1 MMTAKPPDKYTA
13 DRFRWLDQIVAD
25 SNQTALCFLVA
36 YVIATHM
43 NRATGDAW
51 PGQDRLAVICHTTD
65 RNIRRAL
72 TQMKLG
78 GHLEQVGRGGRS
90 LTSRYTPVLKDM
102 ETRTPMSTFE
112 VLNPDANVHVKPPKP
127 GRIRP
132 KTRTVSSAKPGRQC
146 PTIPLIEP
154 IEETTER
161 KTLSD
166 FDIWWTNY
174 PKKVGELAARKVY
187 ARIIKKRQATHAGL
201 LAGAIRYAAEQA
213 GNEPKY
219 IKEAKN
225 WLSGEHWK
233 DEPASQHH
241 RKSETPSRADSALDG
256 IGGWLNEGNNRE

>member
-1 MMTAKPPDKYTA
+1 MTAKPPDKYTA
-13 DRFRWLDQIVAD
+13 DRFKWLDQIVAD
-25 SNQTALCFLVA
+25 PNQTPLCFLVA

-90 LTSRYTPVLKDM
+90 LTSRYTPVLRDI

-132 KTRTVSSAKPGRQC
+132 KTRTDSSAKPGRQC
-146 PTIPLIEP
+146 PTIPLREP
-154 IEETTER
+154 IEETIED
-161 KTLSD
+161 KTLPE
-166 FDIWWTNY
+166 FEIWWGAY
-174 PKKVGELAARKVY
+174 PKKVGEKPAQKIY
-187 ARIIKKRQATHAGL
+187 ARIIKKRRATHAEL
-201 LAGAIRYAAEQA
+201 LAGATQYSTEQA
-213 GNEPKY
+213 GNEQKY

-233 DEPASQHH
+233 DEPATQHH
-241 RKSETPSRADSALDG
+241 RKSETRSRADSAVDG
-256 IGGWLNEGNNRE
+256 MRGYLEDQQ